1 MRIIKRGALEQFWQ
15 KHPDAKAS
23 LEAWY
28 GVVRKANWKTPA
40 EMKQVYRNADLV
52 GRRTVFNIA
61 GNKYRLIARVYSKSL
76 CVVPADALGIR
87 RRGLET
93 MSTTTIDLDEKTYGQ
108 LLGRTL
114 PHVIHTDEESERLTN
129 ELLRLDERENPSP
142 EEKEL
147 AELLTML
154 IDEYEERRYPI
165 RKASPQRTLQHLME
179 ARSLTQKDLW
189 KIFGSKGITSEV
201 FHGKRSISK
210 TQAKKLAGFFHVSA
224 ELFI

>member
-1 MRIIKRGALEQFWQ
+1 
-15 KHPDAKAS
+15 
-23 LEAWY
+23 
-28 GVVRKANWKTPA
+28 
-40 EMKQVYRNADLV
+40 
-52 GRRTVFNIA
+52 
-61 GNKYRLIARVYSKSL
+61 
-76 CVVPADALGIR
+76 
-87 RRGLET
+87 
-93 MSTTTIDLDEKTYGQ
+93 MSTTTVDLDEKTYGQ

-114 PHVIHTDEESERLTN
+114 PHVIRTDEESERLTN

-189 KIFGSKGITSEV
+189 KIFGSKGLPRYFTGSAPSAKRRQKSWLGFSMSAQSCSSREL
-201 FHGKRSISK
+201 GKGTK
-210 TQAKKLAGFFHVSA
+210 A
-224 ELFI
+224 EPALVEI